1 MMENKYTCL
10 LVEDDAMGI
19 EMLQDY
25 INRRNDL
32 TLLATGSQ
40 LSEVE
45 QLLNKYS
52 PSIIFLDLIIPY
64 GEPNNFSYNKIP
76 DHINTI
82 IISAIPLSH
91 YNGELPSGEKFELLK
106 PISFEHFNRCVDS
119 VIKNL
124 NLVNG

>member
-1 MMENKYTCL
+1 MENKFTCL
-10 LVEDDAMGI
+10 LVEDEAMGI

-32 TLLATGSQ
+32 TLLGTGSQ

-64 GEPNNFSYNKIP
+64 GEPNNFSYDKIP
-76 DHINTI
+76 DHISII

-91 YNGELPSGEKFELLK
+91 YNGKLPKGEKFELLK
-106 PISFEHFNRCVDS
+106 PITFEHFNRCVDS
-119 VIKNL
+119 VIENL